1 MGSSSRCRGCPHRS
15 TVAGTREYVRGLARA
30 AEAAHGKRAFGLWE
44 GEDLVGYAD
53 DEPEITDGTV
63 PGDVNLTYAVH
74 ARARGRGVAVA
85 AVGLLVKNLARTG
98 AGRAAILRIDPDNPA
113 SLRVA
118 EKAGSPRVGEF
129 LSTTDRH
136 EDGTPARLL
145 LLRRPQPPAD
155 HG

>member
-1 MGSSSRCRGCPHRS
+1 M
-15 TVAGTREYVRGLARA
+15 RGLARA
-30 AEAAHGKRAFGLWE
+30 AEAGHRKRAFGLWE

-53 DEPEITDGTV
+53 DDPEITDGTV

-85 AVGLLVKNLARTG
+85 AVGLLVEKLAPTG

-118 EKAGSPRVGEF
+118 EKAGSPPASGS
-129 LSTTDRH
+129 LSPRRTATRTGPRRGWCCSGGRSPRPTTA
-136 EDGTPARLL
+136 ELGT
-145 LLRRPQPPAD
+145 
-155 HG
+155 